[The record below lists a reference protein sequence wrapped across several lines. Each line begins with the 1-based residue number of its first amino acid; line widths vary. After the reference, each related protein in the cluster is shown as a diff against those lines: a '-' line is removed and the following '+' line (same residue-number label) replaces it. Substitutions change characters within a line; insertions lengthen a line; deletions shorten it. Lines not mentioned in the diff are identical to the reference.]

1 MSTFKLCLNA
11 STIMTTDIM
20 TQIDVAQTTGFVAI
34 ELWFDHIDD
43 FVNSGKG
50 SVDDIRQALDDNGL
64 AVPTCIYLGDWF
76 DTEGEAYSKAMDE
89 VKRRLAIAA
98 TIGTPHVIAG
108 PPGGIACYTTG
119 ANRYRELLELG
130 DSFGVKPA
138 MEFLGFVEQL
148 NTIEDAMEVMEKSG
162 RNDATTVLDPFHI
175 FRGGG
180 DLESISKLS
189 ASQIAVSHFNDVPA
203 EPAREI
209 QYDKDRVWPGDG
221 CFDLSRYLQ
230 LISETGYESYLSLE
244 LFREDH
250 WAADP
255 YEVVAEGYE
264 KMLAVVND

>member
-1 MSTFKLCLNA
+1 MSNFKLCLNA

-20 TQIDVAQTTGFVAI
+20 TQIDVAQKTGFCAI
-34 ELWFDHIDD
+34 ELWFDHIDA

-50 SVDDIRQALDDNGL
+50 SVSDIKSALDDNGL

-76 DTEGEAYSKAMDE
+76 DTTGDAYAAALDE
-89 VKRRLAIAA
+89 IKRRLEIAA
-98 TIGTPHVIAG
+98 VIGTPHVIAG
-108 PPGGIACYTTG
+108 PPGGQACYDTG
-119 ANRYRELLELG
+119 AAHYRELLQLG
-130 DSFGVKPA
+130 DEFGVKPA

-180 DLESISKLS
+180 SVESISKLS

-203 EPAREI
+203 EPAREV
-209 QYDKDRVWPGDG
+209 QHDKDRVWPGDG
-221 CFDLSRYLQ
+221 VFDLRRYLQ
-230 LISETGYESYLSLE
+230 LINETGYESYLSLE

-264 KMLAVVND
+264 KMVAVVNG